1 MADNI
6 RKALEVRL
14 AALAPAL
21 ATAYENTEFE
31 PVAGVPYQRANMIY
45 ATPDNQTLGCQRR
58 RELGIFQVSLC
69 YPSATS
75 SAQAHARADL
85 TIEHFKRG
93 LTLSNGGINVL
104 ITTTPSKTTYG
115 VSGDR
120 YIVVVSINYSAD
132 VFG

>member
-14 AALAPAL
+14 AALLPAL
-21 ATAYENTEFE
+21 PTAYEATDFI
-31 PVAGVPYQRANMIY
+31 PVAGVAYQRANMIY
-45 ATPDNQTLGCQRR
+45 AQPDNQTLGCQRR

-69 YPSATS
+69 YPNS
-75 SAQAHARADL
+75 SGNAAAQARADL

-93 LTLSNGGINVL
+93 LTLSNGGVNVL
-104 ITTTPSKTTYG
+104 VTQTPSKSTFG

-120 YIVVVSINYSAD
+120 YIVVVSISYSAD